1 MSNQDNGDGVNIT
14 FGNQIITYNQILS
27 GQPVIGGN
35 AVAGGSW
42 VASQEYPFYTSEKG
56 FARELNEDNFSWKL
70 GTTLVEL
77 RMLYFGLI

>member
-1 MSNQDNGDGVNIT
+1 MSNQDSGDGVNAT

-42 VASQEYPFYTSEKG
+42 VAS
-56 FARELNEDNFSWKL
+56 
-70 GTTLVEL
+70 
-77 RMLYFGLI
+77 LYK